1 MTMPIIYPV
10 LASRA
15 NSVSSP
21 CPQLLPLPSEGPE
34 LLWAHRVG
42 RVGMPWSSS
51 LLRKPFSLQLTPPS
65 CFSAKQSF
73 PSST

>member
-1 MTMPIIYPV
+1 MSTPIIYPV

-15 NSVSSP
+15 NSVSNP
-21 CPQLLPLPSEGPE
+21 CPPPQPLPSEGPE

-42 RVGMPWSSS
+42 RAGMLWSSS

-65 CFSAKQSF
+65 YFSAKQSF
-73 PSST
+73 PSFT